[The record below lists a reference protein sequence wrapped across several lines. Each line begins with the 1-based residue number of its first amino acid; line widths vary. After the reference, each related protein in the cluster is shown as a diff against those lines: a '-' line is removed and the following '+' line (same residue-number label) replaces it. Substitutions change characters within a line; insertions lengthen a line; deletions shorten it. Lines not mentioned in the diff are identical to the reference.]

1 MGNKLSQKASK
12 ENKEKTKEK
21 TKEEN
26 DEKKN
31 KNTDGG
37 NAKDKTKYKNSTTY
51 KMHLSEPWFSLIG
64 LGIKDVEGRLN
75 RGKFKELKEG
85 DIIEWHNQDFKPRTI
100 STQIS
105 KITKYKS
112 FTEYLQ
118 KEKNKK
124 HNPLPGLPSLEHELS
139 VYYKYYSKENEKE
152 FGVIAIQLTLVNKL
166 YI

>member
-1 MGNKLSQKASK
+1 MGNKFGKGKADVK
-12 ENKEKTKEK
+12 DNKT
-21 TKEEN
+21 
-26 DEKKN
+26 N
-31 KNTDGG
+31 KQDSSTDKQDSTDKQNKTDGG
-37 NAKDKTKYKNSTTY
+37 NAKNKTKYKNSTTY
-51 KMHLSEPWFSLIG
+51 KMHLSEPWFSLME

-85 DIIEWHNQDFKPRTI
+85 DIIEWHNEDFKPRTI

-112 FTEYLQ
+112 FTEYIQ

-139 VYYKYYSKENEKE
+139 VYYKYYSKEDEKE
-152 FGVIAIQLTLVNKL
+152 FGVIAIQLTLVN
-166 YI
+166 